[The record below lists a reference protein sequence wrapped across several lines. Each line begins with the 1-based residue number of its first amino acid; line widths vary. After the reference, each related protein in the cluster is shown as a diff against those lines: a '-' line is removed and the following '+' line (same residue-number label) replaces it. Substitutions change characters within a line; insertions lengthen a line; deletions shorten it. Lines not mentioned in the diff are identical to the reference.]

1 MVSEVPMPGQK
12 QFKFINGLNFIPAL
26 GVIKSESTSQKLNL
40 SEQYIL
46 LYLIEHATHPVTKD
60 DLLKAGWPDRVVSEA
75 SLFQAIRS
83 LRVKLQEKTKGEIIE
98 TLPRVGY
105 QITQVSTEKYSD
117 LSTSTV
123 IKKTVPFL
131 PYFSIALLSVILLL
145 LGGYLWLTGYKYP
158 DKTQYVIRNTML
170 QNSTVTLVSTS
181 EEGVVEL
188 QTKLDELHQSYVQL
202 ENTPDLNNIKLFA
215 YKGPNSYSL
224 AWCRIDENKQC
235 LPQTDFS
242 YQISTEGW
250 TTFTSKVLMEFP
262 LSRPYPIIQTDL
274 AREPTSQVYMNFI
287 DHSGIDSQVVYHY
300 ITKDDEEN
308 KFNFSYLNFISEE
321 QTGYHHALSI
331 SSATLTVV
339 ENESPFIS
347 TIELK
352 PIMYHWAYQANEFI
366 TEHLSTAL
374 TLENNLKEQFLS
386 KKVSYNYL
394 IYQQPYMDLVLNDQ
408 VGIFWVHNSDKDAKI
423 FNYKRQAAKK

>member
-1 MVSEVPMPGQK
+1 MPGQK
-12 QFKFINGLNFIPAL
+12 QFKFTNGLNFIPAL
-26 GVIKSESTSQKLNL
+26 GVIKSDNTSQKLNL

-46 LYLIEHATHPVTKD
+46 LYLIEHANHPVTKD

-117 LSTSTV
+117 LSTSAV
-123 IKKTVPFL
+123 IKKTAPFL
-131 PYFSIALLSVILLL
+131 PYFSIVLLAVILLL
-145 LGGYLWLTGYKYP
+145 VGGYLWVTGYKYP
-158 DKTQYVIRNTML
+158 EKTQYVIRNSML
-170 QNSTVTLVSTS
+170 QNSTVTLISTS
-181 EEGVVEL
+181 EDGVVEL
-188 QTKLDELHQSYVQL
+188 QAKLDELHRRYVQL
-202 ENTPDLNNIKLFA
+202 ENVPDLTNIKLYA
-215 YKGPNSYSL
+215 YKGPDSYSL

-235 LPQTDFS
+235 LPETDFS

-250 TTFTSKVLMEFP
+250 TKFTSEVLMEFP

-287 DHSGIDSQVVYHY
+287 DNSGIDSQVVYHY
-300 ITKDDEEN
+300 ITRDEQN

-321 QTGYHHALSI
+321 KTGYHHALSI

-352 PIMYHWAYQANEFI
+352 PMMYHWAYQANEFI
-366 TEHLSTAL
+366 TEELSTAL
-374 TLENNLKEQFLS
+374 ALETKLKDQFLS
-386 KKVSYNYL
+386 KSVSYSYL
-394 IYQQPYMDLVLNDQ
+394 LYQQPYIDLVLNDQ

-423 FNYKRQAAKK
+423 FNYKRQAVK

>member
-1 MVSEVPMPGQK
+1 MPGQK

-26 GVIKSESTSQKLNL
+26 GMIKSDTTSQKLNL

-46 LYLIEHATHPVTKD
+46 LYLIEHVNCPVTKD

-83 LRVKLQEKTKGEIIE
+83 LRVKIQEKTKGEIIE

-105 QITQVSTEKYSD
+105 QITQVSIEKYSG
-117 LSTSTV
+117 LSTSTARM
-123 IKKTVPFL
+123 TTAPFL
-131 PYFSIALLSVILLL
+131 PYFSIALLTVIVLLV
-145 LGGYLWLTGYKYP
+145 GGYLWLTGYKYP
-158 DKTQYVIRNTML
+158 DETHYVTRTTML
-170 QNSTVTLVSTS
+170 QNSTVTLISIN
-181 EEGVVEL
+181 EEGIVDL
-188 QTKLDELHQSYVQL
+188 QTKLDELRQLYVQL
-202 ENTPDLNNIKLFA
+202 DNTTDLTNIKLYA
-215 YKGPNSYSL
+215 YKGADSYSI

-235 LPQTDFS
+235 LPETDFS
-242 YQISTEGW
+242 YQISIDGW
-250 TTFTSKVLMEFP
+250 VTFTKEVLKELP

-274 AREPTSQVYMNFI
+274 AREPTSQVYLNFL
-287 DHSGIDSQVVYHY
+287 DNSGIDSQVVYHY
-300 ITKDDEEN
+300 ITRDEEN
-308 KFNFSYLNFISEE
+308 TFNFSYLNFISEE

-347 TIELK
+347 KIELK

-366 TEHLSTAL
+366 TERLSTAL
-374 TLENNLKEQFLS
+374 TIENKLKEQFLS
-386 KKVSYNYL
+386 KSVSYNYL
-394 IYQQPYMDLVLNDQ
+394 LYQQPYIDLVLNDH

-423 FNYKRQAAKK
+423 FNYKRQAVR